1 MVLVYSRCSIKP
13 RCYSGSYHFIIEYV
27 FFHFLFRPLGFR
39 GSRSHGGHLFQR
51 RFFPPVSESRRQGLG
66 TLVKGLEATRKIG
79 VLCNSWG
86 QRPDWGDR
94 VQSGLRIR
102 TNLGPRS
109 VSCSPVEPDSLGS
122 DPCCWL
128 DIQKGPCRGS
138 QPHSS
143 SESIL

>member
-1 MVLVYSRCSIKP
+1 MGVTFFREGSSRQFQSQTDRDPLVTS
-13 RCYSGSYHFIIEYV
+13 
-27 FFHFLFRPLGFR
+27 
-39 GSRSHGGHLFQR
+39 
-51 RFFPPVSESRRQGLG
+51 
-66 TLVKGLEATRKIG
+66 VKGLEATRKIG

-86 QRPDWGDR
+86 QRSDWGDR
-94 VQSGLRIR
+94 VQSGLRIG

-128 DIQKGPCRGS
+128 GIQKGPCHGS
-138 QPHSS
+138 KPHSS